1 MSTFFIRYYRANF
14 KFLPLFKQ
22 LNPMM
27 KAGNSWKPIYNEL
40 LLQVKDKELDI
51 SHELSQKDNEIK
63 ELTRMNN
70 M

>member
-1 MSTFFIRYYRANF
+1 
-14 KFLPLFKQ
+14 
-22 LNPMM
+22 MM

-51 SHELSQKDNEIK
+51 SHELSQKDKELRQKDHELSQKDNEIK